1 MVYMRVTLPLL
12 RIQPARAPILRYGVA
27 VLSTTLA
34 LIPVLLLPNIAESRL
49 AVFAVA
55 VMVSAWYG
63 GWKPGLVATSFALTV
78 SAYFSFSGEHTPA
91 QYRSTMIRL
100 TLFVVLAMLICWF
113 NAALRAAQESLR
125 RSEIN
130 FRSLVTNAPYGICR
144 CDSAGQLLDAN
155 PALLA
160 MLGYP
165 SAKELVGQHLGG
177 LYADTQHW
185 FELADF
191 LRSAA
196 PFTGLIAEWKRKD
209 GSGTVVRVS
218 GRAVSN
224 GDRGKTF
231 ELFAEDVT
239 ERRALEQQLRQS
251 QKMEAVGR
259 LAGGIAHDFNNLL
272 MVISGYSEF
281 LLDRLGPDPALRGPA
296 QEIASASGSAT
307 TLTRQLLA
315 FSRKQ
320 MLAPKILDLNGV
332 VTENLKMLTRVIGED
347 IDLVMVPAPGLGTVR
362 ADAGQIEQVIMNLA
376 VNARD
381 AMPSGGKLTIE
392 TSNVSLDEEYA
403 RFHAPLRPGNYVLLS
418 ISDTGAGMDSETQS
432 HIFEPFF
439 TTKGP
444 KGTGLG
450 LSTVYGIVKQSG
462 GYIWVYSE
470 PGKGSTFKIY
480 LPRVAETV
488 ESPAQVIVPAES
500 AATEP
505 GTETILLV
513 EDEANLRYLARQYL
527 EKQGYRVIEAADGA
541 VAMQIAVAHD
551 KMIHLLLTDVIMPG
565 MNGRELAQRISEIR
579 PNVKVL
585 YMSGYTENVIGRNGT
600 LDAGVT
606 LLQKP
611 FTLRDLK
618 SKVREVLD
626 TNPISPEVVMS
637 VHTAHAKASHPQLP
651 LSRAQR
657 FQLHL
662 PLKYR
667 RLDEEKWHDGETR
680 NISRS
685 GLLFQ
690 AEDLLQPNVI
700 LEINLVLPAE
710 IAGLS
715 AYRSGL
721 PGRSCANGKRQTARK
736 CRPPWPQKFF
746 SITSSTDRSC
756 RGLKSSCEHPVPSK
770 TGFLGTRYWVLA
782 TRCQLFPQRIHFLSH
797 RVLQLFDPFAG
808 HG

>member
-1 MVYMRVTLPLL
+1 MPDMRVTLPLL
-12 RIQPARAPILRYGVA
+12 RIKPTRAPILRYGVA

-34 LIPVLLLPNIAESRL
+34 LIPAVLLPNITESRL

-78 SAYFSFSGEHTPA
+78 SAYFSFSGERTPA
-91 QYRSTMIRL
+91 QFRSTMMRL
-100 TLFVVLAMLICWF
+100 ALFVVLAALICWF
-113 NAALRAAQESLR
+113 NAALRATQEGLR
-125 RSEIN
+125 RSEMN

-144 CDSAGQLLDAN
+144 CDSTGQLLDVN

-160 MLGYP
+160 MLGYS
-165 SAKELVGQHLGG
+165 SARDLVGTHLGA
-177 LYADTQHW
+177 LYPDTYQW
-185 FELADF
+185 FELADC
-191 LRSAA
+191 LQSAA
-196 PFTGLIAEWKRKD
+196 PFNGLIAEWKRKD
-209 GSGTVVRVS
+209 GVGTVVRVS
-218 GRAVSN
+218 GRAVSY
-224 GDRGKTF
+224 GDKERAF

-239 ERRALEQQLRQS
+239 ERRALEQQLQQS

-296 QEIASASGSAT
+296 QEIAGASQRASS
-307 TLTRQLLA
+307 LTRQLLA

-320 MLAPKILDLNGV
+320 MLAPKILDLNEV

-347 IDLVMVPAPGLGTVR
+347 IDLVMVPAAVLGSVR
-362 ADAGQIEQVIMNLA
+362 ADAGQIDQVIMNLA
-376 VNARD
+376 LNARD

-403 RFHAPLRPGNYVLLS
+403 RFHAPLRPGDYVMLS
-418 ISDTGAGMDSETQS
+418 ISDTGLGMDSETQS

-439 TTKGP
+439 TTKGT

-450 LSTVYGIVKQSG
+450 LSTVYGIIKQSG
-462 GYIWVYSE
+462 GYIWVSSE
-470 PGKGSTFKIY
+470 SGKGTTFKIY
-480 LPRVAETV
+480 LPRVAERAETL
-488 ESPAQVIVPAES
+488 AQVVSSEEAVF
-500 AATEP
+500 TEP
-505 GTETILLV
+505 GTETILLA
-513 EDEANLRYLARQYL
+513 EDEANLRYLARQFL
-527 EKQGYRVIEAADGA
+527 EKQGYQVIEAADGA
-541 VAMQIAVAHD
+541 VAMQIAVAHEGV
-551 KMIHLLLTDVIMPG
+551 IHLLLTDVIMPG

-579 PNVKVL
+579 PQTKVL
-585 YMSGYTENVIGRNGT
+585 YMSGYTENVIGHDGT
-600 LDAGVT
+600 LDAGVS

-626 TNPISPEVVMS
+626 STPVLREVDMPVQ
-637 VHTAHAKASHPQLP
+637 TARASTRQRSEQSA
-651 LSRAQR
+651 LSRAPR

-667 RLDEEKWHDGETR
+667 LLDEEKWHDGETR

-690 AEDLLQPNVI
+690 AEDLLQPNVQ

-715 AYRSGL
+715 
-721 PGRSCANGKRQTARK
+721 PTEVV
-736 CRPPWPQKFF
+736 
-746 SITSSTDRSC
+746 C
-756 RGLKSSCEHPVPSK
+756 RGQIVRTVKSAGEEMHPALAAK
-770 TGFLGTRYWVLA
+770 ILQYHFQHGTQIPRA
-782 TRCQLFPQRIHFLSH
+782 
-797 RVLQLFDPFAG
+797 
-808 HG
+808 

>member
-1 MVYMRVTLPLL
+1 MRVTLPLL

-113 NAALRAAQESLR
+113 NAALRAAQEGLR
-125 RSEIN
+125 RSEMN

-144 CDSAGQLLDAN
+144 CDSAGQLLDVN
-155 PALLA
+155 PALLTV
-160 MLGYP
+160 LGYS
-165 SAKELVGQHLGG
+165 SAQRTCREASRSTLRRYASVVRTGRPFALVRALN
-177 LYADTQHW
+177 
-185 FELADF
+185 
-191 LRSAA
+191 
-196 PFTGLIAEWKRKD
+196 GLIVEWKRKD
-209 GSGTVVRVS
+209 GTGTVVRVS
-218 GRAVSN
+218 GRAVSDGNN
-224 GDRGKTF
+224 GRAF
-231 ELFAEDVT
+231 ELFTEDVT

-281 LLDRLGPDPALRGPA
+281 LLDRLGPEPALRGPA
-296 QEIASASGSAT
+296 QEIASAAGRAT
-307 TLTRQLLA
+307 SLTRQLLA

-320 MLAPKILDLNGV
+320 MLAPKVLDLNGV

-347 IDLVMVPAPGLGTVR
+347 IDLVMVPAAGLGAVR
-362 ADAGQIEQVIMNLA
+362 ADAGQMEQVIMNLA

-392 TSNVSLDEEYA
+392 TSNVSLDDDY
-403 RFHAPLRPGNYVLLS
+403 RPFSRSRSAPDDYVMLA
-418 ISDTGAGMDSETQS
+418 ISDTGLGMDSETQS

-439 TTKGP
+439 TTKGL

-470 PGKGSTFKIY
+470 PGKGTTFKIY
-480 LPRVAETV
+480 LPRVAERA
-488 ESPAQVIVPAES
+488 ESPAQVASTAES
-500 AATEP
+500 VATEP

-513 EDEANLRYLARQYL
+513 EDETNLRYLARQFL

-541 VAMQIAVAHD
+541 VAMQIAVAHEGV
-551 KMIHLLLTDVIMPG
+551 IHLLLTDVIMPG
-565 MNGRELAQRISEIR
+565 MNGRELAQRVSEIR
-579 PNVKVL
+579 PNTKVL
-585 YMSGYTENVIGRNGT
+585 YMSGYTENVIGHNGT
-600 LDAGVT
+600 LDAGVR

-611 FTLRDLK
+611 FTLSSLK

-626 TNPISPEVVMS
+626 STPIPREDAMPGR
-637 VHTAHAKASHPQLP
+637 TAQAAAQGLQQLP
-651 LSRAQR
+651 STRAPR

-667 RLDEEKWHDGETR
+667 RLDEEKWHDGQTR

-690 AEDLLQPNVI
+690 AEDLLPANVQ

-715 AYRSGL
+715 A
-721 PGRSCANGKRQTARK
+721 TEVV
-736 CRPPWPQKFF
+736 
-746 SITSSTDRSC
+746 C
-756 RGLKSSCEHPVPSK
+756 RGEIVRTVQPVGAEMPPA
-770 TGFLGTRYWVLA
+770 LA
-782 TRCQLFPQRIHFLSH
+782 AKILQYHFQHGSH
-797 RVLQLFDPFAG
+797 LPRA
-808 HG
+808 

>member
-1 MVYMRVTLPLL
+1 MRVTLPLL

-34 LIPVLLLPNIAESRL
+34 LIPALLLPNVTESRL

-78 SAYFSFSGEHTPA
+78 SAYFSFSSEQTPA
-91 QYRSTMIRL
+91 QFRSTMMRL
-100 TLFVVLAMLICWF
+100 ALFVVLAALICWF
-113 NAALRAAQESLR
+113 NAALRAAQEGLR
-125 RSEIN
+125 RSEMN

-144 CDSAGQLLDAN
+144 CDAAGQLLDVN

-160 MLGYP
+160 MLGY
-165 SAKELVGQHLGG
+165 SSTKELVGQHLGG
-177 LYADTQHW
+177 LYADTHHW
-185 FELADF
+185 FELADH
-191 LRSAA
+191 LRSAS
-196 PFTGLIAEWKRKD
+196 PFNGLIAEWKRKD
-209 GSGTVVRVS
+209 GIATVVRVS

-224 GDRGKTF
+224 GEQERAF

-296 QEIASASGSAT
+296 QEIAGAAQRAS

-320 MLAPKILDLNGV
+320 MLAPKILDLNEV

-347 IDLVMVPAPGLGTVR
+347 IDLVMVPATTLGAVR
-362 ADAGQIEQVIMNLA
+362 ADAGQIDQVIMNLA

-403 RFHAPLRPGNYVLLS
+403 RYHAPLRPGNYVMLS
-418 ISDTGAGMDSETQS
+418 ISDTGLGMDSETQS

-462 GYIWVYSE
+462 GYIWVYSQ
-470 PGKGSTFKIY
+470 PAKGTTFKIY
-480 LPRVAETV
+480 LPRVADRA
-488 ESPAQVIVPAES
+488 ESPAQIVSSGEPAFI
-500 AATEP
+500 EP
-505 GTETILLV
+505 GTETILLA
-513 EDEANLRYLARQYL
+513 EDEANLRYLARQFL
-527 EKQGYRVIEAADGA
+527 EKQGYKVIEAADGA
-541 VAMQIAVAHD
+541 VAMQIAVAHEGV
-551 KMIHLLLTDVIMPG
+551 IHLLLTDVIMPG

-579 PNVKVL
+579 PQTKVL
-585 YMSGYTENVIGRNGT
+585 YMSGYTENVIGHNGT
-600 LDAGVT
+600 LDAGVR

-618 SKVREVLD
+618 IKVREVLD
-626 TNPISPEVVMS
+626 SIPALREGEMPVGTIS
-637 VHTAHAKASHPQLP
+637 A
-651 LSRAQR
+651 SRARGAEQPTFSRAPR

-680 NISRS
+680 DISRS

-690 AEDLLQPNVI
+690 AEDMLQPRVQ

-715 AYRSGL
+715 
-721 PGRSCANGKRQTARK
+721 PTEV
-736 CRPPWPQKFF
+736 
-746 SITSSTDRSC
+746 IC
-756 RGLKSSCEHPVPSK
+756 RGEIVRTVEPA
-770 TGFLGTRYWVLA
+770 LGELPPALA
-782 TRCQLFPQRIHFLSH
+782 ARILQYHFQHGTQLPR
-797 RVLQLFDPFAG
+797 A
-808 HG
+808 

>member
-1 MVYMRVTLPLL
+1 MRVTLPLL

-78 SAYFSFSGEHTPA
+78 SAYFSFSGEQTPA

-100 TLFVVLAMLICWF
+100 TLFVVLAALICWF
-113 NAALRAAQESLR
+113 NAALRASQEGLR

-144 CDSAGQLLDAN
+144 CDSTGQLLDAN

-160 MLGYP
+160 MLGYS
-165 SAKELVGQHLGG
+165 SAKELVGTHLGA

-185 FELADF
+185 FELADH

-196 PFTGLIAEWKRKD
+196 PFNGLIVEWQRKD
-209 GSGTVVRVS
+209 DTATVLRVS
-218 GRAVSN
+218 GRTVSD
-224 GDRGKTF
+224 GGRGRTF

-239 ERRALEQQLRQS
+239 ERRTLEQQLRQS

-281 LLDRLGPDPALRGPA
+281 LLDRLGPDPALRSPA
-296 QEIASASGSAT
+296 QEIASAAVRAT

-332 VTENLKMLTRVIGED
+332 VTENFKMLTRMIGED
-347 IDLVMVPAPGLGTVR
+347 IDLVMVPAADLGSVR

-392 TSNVSLDEEYA
+392 TSNVSLDDEYA
-403 RFHAPLRPGNYVLLS
+403 RFHAPLKTGSYVMLA

-470 PGKGSTFKIY
+470 PGKGTTFKIY
-480 LPRVAETV
+480 LPRVAEAAET
-488 ESPAQVIVPAES
+488 PALVAIPAES
-500 AATEP
+500 TEP

-541 VAMQIAVAHD
+541 VAMQIAVAHEGV
-551 KMIHLLLTDVIMPG
+551 IHLLLTDVIMPG

-579 PNVKVL
+579 PNVKIL

-600 LDAGVT
+600 LDAGVR

-611 FTLRDLK
+611 FSLRDLK

-626 TNPISPEVVMS
+626 TIPPEVAMS
-637 VHTAHAKASHPQLP
+637 LQTAHAKAAHGLHQMPS
-651 LSRAQR
+651 SRAQR

-667 RLDEEKWHDGETR
+667 RLDEEKWHAGETK

-690 AEDLLQPNVI
+690 AEDALQPNVI

-715 AYRSGL
+715 
-721 PGRSCANGKRQTARK
+721 PTEVV
-736 CRPPWPQKFF
+736 
-746 SITSSTDRSC
+746 C
-756 RGLKSSCEHPVPSK
+756 RGEIVRTVEPNGDKMHPA
-770 TGFLGTRYWVLA
+770 LA
-782 TRCQLFPQRIHFLSH
+782 AKILQYHF
-797 RVLQLFDPFAG
+797 Q
-808 HG
+808 HGSLPRASA

>member
-1 MVYMRVTLPLL
+1 MRVTLPLL

-34 LIPVLLLPNIAESRL
+34 LIPAVLLPNISESRL

-78 SAYFSFSGEHTPA
+78 SAYFSFSGERTPA
-91 QYRSTMIRL
+91 QFRSTMMRL
-100 TLFVVLAMLICWF
+100 ALFVVLAALICWF
-113 NAALRAAQESLR
+113 NAALRATQEGLR
-125 RSEIN
+125 RSEMN

-144 CDSAGQLLDAN
+144 CDSAGQLLDVN
-155 PALLA
+155 PALLT
-160 MLGYP
+160 MLGYS
-165 SAKELVGQHLGG
+165 SARDLVGQHLGG
-177 LYADTQHW
+177 LYLDTHQW
-185 FELADF
+185 FELADY

-196 PFTGLIAEWKRKD
+196 AFNGLIAEWKRKD
-209 GSGTVVRVS
+209 GIGTVVRVS
-218 GRAVSN
+218 GRAVSD
-224 GDRGKTF
+224 GDTGTAF

-296 QEIASASGSAT
+296 QEIAGAAQRASS
-307 TLTRQLLA
+307 LTRQLLA

-320 MLAPKILDLNGV
+320 MMAPKILDLNEV
-332 VTENLKMLTRVIGED
+332 ITENLKMLTRVIGED
-347 IDLVMVPAPGLGTVR
+347 IDLVMVPAATLGAVR
-362 ADAGQIEQVIMNLA
+362 ADAGQIDQVIMNLA

-392 TSNVSLDEEYA
+392 TSNVSLDEEYS
-403 RFHAPLRPGNYVLLS
+403 RFHAPLRPGDYVMLT
-418 ISDTGAGMDSETQS
+418 ISDTGMGMDSETQS

-450 LSTVYGIVKQSG
+450 LSTVYGIIKQSG

-470 PGKGSTFKIY
+470 SGKGTTFKIY
-480 LPRVAETV
+480 LPRVPERA
-488 ESPAQVIVPAES
+488 ESPAAVSTAES
-500 AATEP
+500 VATEP

-513 EDEANLRYLARQYL
+513 EDETNLRYLARQFL

-541 VAMQIAVAHD
+541 VAMQIAVAHEG
-551 KMIHLLLTDVIMPG
+551 MIHLLLTDVIMPG

-579 PNVKVL
+579 PNTKVL
-585 YMSGYTENVIGRNGT
+585 YMSGYTENVIGHNGT
-600 LDAGVT
+600 LDAGVR

-611 FTLRDLK
+611 FTLRELK

-626 TNPISPEVVMS
+626 STPIGSEVDMS
-637 VHTAHAKASHPQLP
+637 VRTAQASPAKGPEQP
-651 LSRAQR
+651 LSRAPR

-690 AEDLLQPNVI
+690 AEDSLQPNVQ

-715 AYRSGL
+715 
-721 PGRSCANGKRQTARK
+721 PTEVV
-736 CRPPWPQKFF
+736 
-746 SITSSTDRSC
+746 C
-756 RGLKSSCEHPVPSK
+756 RGQIVRTVKSAGEEMHPA
-770 TGFLGTRYWVLA
+770 LA
-782 TRCQLFPQRIHFLSH
+782 AKILQYHF
-797 RVLQLFDPFAG
+797 Q
-808 HG
+808 HGSQIPRA

>member
-1 MVYMRVTLPLL
+1 MRVIPPLL
-12 RIQPARAPILRYGVA
+12 RIQPKRAPILRYGVA

-34 LIPVLLLPNIAESRL
+34 LVPAMLLPNINESRL

-78 SAYFSFSGEHTPA
+78 SAYFSFSSGQSPA
-91 QYRSTMIRL
+91 QFRSTMLRL
-100 TLFVVLAMLICWF
+100 ALFVLLAVLICWM

-125 RSEIN
+125 RSEAN
-130 FRSLVTNAPYGICR
+130 FRSLVMNAPYGVCR
-144 CDSAGQLLDAN
+144 CDSSGKLLDVN

-160 MLGYP
+160 MLGYAT
-165 SAKELVGQHLGG
+165 AKELVGSHLGT
-177 LYADTQHW
+177 LYADAQHW
-185 FELADF
+185 FDLADR
-191 LRSAA
+191 LRTAA
-196 PFTGLIAEWKRKD
+196 PFNGLMVEWRRKD
-209 GSGTVVRVS
+209 GSAVLARIS
-218 GRAVSN
+218 GRTVLN
-224 GDRGKTF
+224 GGHGKTF
-231 ELFAEDVT
+231 ELFAEDIT
-239 ERRALEQQLRQS
+239 ERRALEQQLQQS

-272 MVISGYSEF
+272 MVISGYAEF
-281 LLDRLGPDPALRGPA
+281 LLERIGADPSLRTPA
-296 QEIASASGSAT
+296 QEIASAAGRASS
-307 TLTRQLLA
+307 LTRQLLA

-320 MLAPKILDLNGV
+320 MLAPRILDLNAV
-332 VTENLKMLTRVIGED
+332 ITENLKMLTRMIGED
-347 IDLVMVPAPGLGTVR
+347 VDLVMVPAGGLGAVR
-362 ADAGQIEQVIMNLA
+362 ADSGQIEQVIMNLA

-392 TSNVSLDEEYA
+392 TANVSVDEAEA
-403 RFHAPLRPGNYVLLS
+403 RYQAPLKPGNYIMLS

-432 HIFEPFF
+432 KIFEPFF
-439 TTKGP
+439 TTKGT

-462 GYIWVYSE
+462 GYIWVNSE
-470 PGKGSTFKIY
+470 TGKGTTFKIY
-480 LPRVAETV
+480 FPRLAEMA
-488 ESPAQVIVPAES
+488 EAPAQAL
-500 AATEP
+500 AAAATDTVRTEP

-513 EDEANLRYLARQYL
+513 EDEANLRYLARQFL

-541 VAMQIAVAHD
+541 VAMQIAVAHEGV
-551 KMIHLLLTDVIMPG
+551 IQLLLTDVIMPG

-579 PNVKVL
+579 PHTKVL

-600 LDAGVT
+600 LDAGIH

-618 SKVREVLD
+618 NAVREVLD
-626 TNPISPEVVMS
+626 YVPSPREATMPVR
-637 VHTAHAKASHPQLP
+637 TAQIIAQPLP

-657 FQLHL
+657 FQLQL

-667 RLDEEKWHDGETR
+667 RIDEQQWHSGETR

-690 AEDLLQPNVI
+690 AEDFLQPNVV
-700 LEINLVLPAE
+700 LEINLVLPSE

-715 AYRSGL
+715 PTEVL
-721 PGRSCANGKRQTARK
+721 
-736 CRPPWPQKFF
+736 
-746 SITSSTDRSC
+746 C
-756 RGLKSSCEHPVPSK
+756 RGEVVRTEKIDGDELPPA
-770 TGFLGTRYWVLA
+770 LA
-782 TRCQLFPQRIHFLSH
+782 AKILQYRFQHGPDLPQ
-797 RVLQLFDPFAG
+797 A
-808 HG
+808 